1 MGNLKHRWTLFWI
14 RRAGLGRFGR
24 IATWLG
30 SLFVPPYKG
39 RAHLAKIS
47 PRGYVSLKVEIQHTD
62 LRLGNNVF
70 IGDRVQFYRTRD
82 GGYVELKDRV
92 ALYGD
97 SIIETIANDNV
108 IIGEETYI
116 QPLCQLTAAKAS
128 IIIGKRVEI
137 AVNCSFF
144 PFNHAMTDGKKI
156 RELPLVSRGDIVID
170 DDVWLGAGVIVLDS
184 VHIGEGAVTG
194 AGAVVTRDIPANAIA
209 AGVPAKVVQMR
220 SEAGV

>member
-1 MGNLKHRWTLFWI
+1 
-14 RRAGLGRFGR
+14 
-24 IATWLG
+24 
-30 SLFVPPYKG
+30 VPPYKG
-39 RAHLAKIS
+39 RAPLAKIS
-47 PRGYVSLKVEIQHTD
+47 PRGYVSLKVAIQHPD

-82 GGYVELKDRV
+82 GGYVELRDGV

-97 SIIETIANDNV
+97 SIIETQANGNV
-108 IIGEETYI
+108 IIGEETHI
-116 QPLCQLTAAKAS
+116 QPRCQLTAAKAS

-144 PFNHAMTDGKKI
+144 PFNHAMTDGKRI

-184 VHIGEGAVTG
+184 VHIGEGAVIG

>member
-1 MGNLKHRWTLFWI
+1 M
-14 RRAGLGRFGR
+14 
-24 IATWLG
+24 
-30 SLFVPPYKG
+30 
-39 RAHLAKIS
+39 
-47 PRGYVSLKVEIQHTD
+47 
-62 LRLGNNVF
+62 
-70 IGDRVQFYRTRD
+70 QFYRTRD
-82 GGYVELKDRV
+82 GGYVELRDGV

-97 SIIETIANDNV
+97 TIIETIANGNV
-108 IIGEETYI
+108 IIGEETHI
-116 QPLCQLTAAKAS
+116 QPRCQLTAAKAS

-144 PFNHAMTDGKKI
+144 PFNHAMIDGERI

-184 VHIGEGAVTG
+184 VHIGEGAAIG